1 MTKGTPAHWVTAVSE
16 ITAQDIFIRGY
27 AMSELVG
34 AVPFS
39 AITYLLI
46 RGDLPTPG
54 QARMMDVILSS
65 ILDYGLQKSGTLA
78 ARAVVSVNPS
88 MTAGLGAAVLA
99 AGEYALSPEDTGRFI
114 AETFS
119 AWKQSDRPM
128 EEAAAALVQDLRAAK
143 RRVPGFGHQVFR
155 HVDPRSERLK
165 AIAKAEGVWGEANE
179 WYEAVHRAF
188 QVASN
193 KPDLVLNDVGMLA
206 AIMVQMGFTPQEMCA
221 LAILSTM
228 PGLIAH
234 ISEEMQ
240 SGIRNR
246 LVPDSHIEYS
256 SPRRDLVSDLA
267 DVGWTKSGSVAVAA
281 PVGALPA

>member
-1 MTKGTPAHWVTAVSE
+1 MTKGTPSHWVTGVSE
-16 ITAQDIFIRGY
+16 ITTQDIFIRGY

-46 RGDLPTPG
+46 RGELPTPG
-54 QARMMDVILSS
+54 QSRMMDVILSS

-88 MTAGLGAAVLA
+88 MTAGLSAAVLA
-99 AGEYALSPEDTGRFI
+99 AGQHALSPEDTGRFI
-114 AETFS
+114 ATTFA
-119 AWKQSDRPM
+119 AWKESGRSMD
-128 EEAAAALVQDLRAAK
+128 EAAAVLVQDLRAAM

-155 HVDPRSERLK
+155 HVDPRAERLK
-165 AIAKAEGVWGEANE
+165 SIAKAEGVWGEANE

-188 QVASN
+188 QLASN

-206 AIMVQMGFTPQEMCA
+206 AIMVQMGFTPEEMCG
-221 LAILSTM
+221 LAILSTV
-228 PGLIAH
+228 PGLISH

-246 LVPDSHIEYS
+246 LVPDSHVEYA
-256 SPRRDLVSDLA
+256 SPRRDLANDLVDA
-267 DVGWTKSGSVAVAA
+267 GWQ
-281 PVGALPA
+281 

>member
-1 MTKGTPAHWVTAVSE
+1 MTKGTPSHWVTAVSE
-16 ITAQDIFIRGY
+16 IAEEGIYIRGY

-39 AITYLLI
+39 AITYLLV

-54 QARMMDVILSS
+54 QSRMMDVILSS
-65 ILDYGLQKSGTLA
+65 ILDFGLQKSGTLA
-78 ARAVVSVNPS
+78 ARAVVSVNPI

-99 AGEYALSPEDTGRFI
+99 AGAYAVSPEDTGRFI
-114 AETFS
+114 AETF
-119 AWKQSDRPM
+119 AEWKAGNQPM
-128 EEAAAALVQDLRAAK
+128 EEAAAEVVRNLRAAK

-155 HVDPRSERLK
+155 YLDPRSEKLK

-206 AIMVQMGFTPQEMCA
+206 AIMVQMGFTPPEMCG
-221 LAILSTM
+221 LAILSTV

-234 ISEEMQ
+234 ISEELE
-240 SGIRNR
+240 SGVRNR
-246 LVPDSHIEYS
+246 LVPDTHVEYTHE
-256 SPRRDLVSDLA
+256 RRDLASDLESA
-267 DVGWTKSGSVAVAA
+267 GWK
-281 PVGALPA
+281 